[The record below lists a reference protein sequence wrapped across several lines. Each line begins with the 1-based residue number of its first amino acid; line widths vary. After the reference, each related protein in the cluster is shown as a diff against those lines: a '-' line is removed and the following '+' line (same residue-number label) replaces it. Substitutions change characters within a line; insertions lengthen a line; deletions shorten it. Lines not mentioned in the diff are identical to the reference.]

1 MVLPGVVEQHGGRPT
16 SRIRRTGMTAAPA
29 RPPAAASVVV
39 LGGGVVG
46 LSVAYHLAAGGVRD
60 VVVLERNAFGSGST
74 CRAAGGVRAQ
84 FSDPVNIALG
94 ARSLETFR
102 EFPRLFGQ
110 EIDFHEVGYLF
121 LLDSPSAVSAFEAN
135 VALQNDLGVP
145 SRVIGVDEACR
156 LSPLVS
162 PEGLLAAAYSP
173 TDGHCTPESVVLGY
187 ASAARR
193 AGATLLPHCAATG
206 IDVRNDR
213 VAGVRTGAG
222 TIRTDAV
229 VCTAGAW
236 SAEVGPGVGVALPVT
251 PLRRQ
256 VLVTEPVP
264 GLDPHTPFTID
275 FQTSFYFHAE
285 GRGLLLGMSDPDE
298 TPGFRLT
305 RSDGWLPRLGAAV
318 EQRAPALAGVGIA
331 GGWAGLYEM
340 TPDHNALIGRADT
353 VEGFLYATGF
363 SGHGFLMGPA
373 VGEVLRDLS
382 LGQDPVVDVTGLSA
396 ARFAGADPRPELNV
410 V

>member
-1 MVLPGVVEQHGGRPT
+1 
-16 SRIRRTGMTAAPA
+16 MTAPR
-29 RPPAAASVVV
+29 RPPPSSASVVV
-39 LGGGVVG
+39 IGGGITG
-46 LSVAYHLAAGGVRD
+46 LSSAHALARAGVRD
-60 VVVLERNAFGSGST
+60 VVLLDAGALGSGST

-102 EFPRLFGQ
+102 DFPRLFGQ
-110 EIDFHEVGYLF
+110 EIDFAQVGYLF
-121 LLDSPSAVSAFEAN
+121 LLSTPEAVAAFEAN
-135 VALQNDLGVP
+135 VALQQELGVP
-145 SRVIGVDEACR
+145 SRMIGVDEARR
-156 LSPLVS
+156 LSPLVD

-206 IDVRNDR
+206 IDVRDGR
-213 VAGVRTGAG
+213 VTGVRTAAAA
-222 TIRTDAV
+222 IRTDTV
-229 VCTAGAW
+229 VCAAGAW
-236 SAEVGPGVGVALPVT
+236 SAEVGSWAGVDLPVT

-256 VLVTEPVP
+256 ILVTEPVP

-275 FQTSFYFHAE
+275 FETSFYFHRE
-285 GRGLLLGMSDPDE
+285 GAGLLLGMSDPDE
-298 TPGFRLT
+298 TPGFALS
-305 RSDGWLPRLGAAV
+305 RSDAWLPRLGAAI
-318 EQRAPALAGVGIA
+318 ERRAPALAEVGVA

-373 VGEVLRDLS
+373 VGEVVRDLY
-382 LGQDPVVDVTGLSA
+382 LGQEPFVDVSGLGA
-396 ARFAGADPRPELNV
+396 ARFAGAAVRPELNIV
-410 V
+410 